1 MEPNQKNKFM
11 NNNLF
16 KNKYRI
22 PSARAYWHDY
32 NHGCYFITICTKNRE
47 YFFGK
52 IHDNK
57 MTLSEIGLFADSYV
71 NKINSIYDD
80 THILSHIVMP
90 NHIHLIISVVSTK
103 CNYSNNEIIKYDI
116 DINEKMS
123 MIGKK
128 RGRMSLVLSKY
139 KSSITR
145 YAFKNNIHF
154 AWQTRF
160 HDRIIRNSNEFK
172 NIDNYI
178 KNNIAN
184 WKEDEFYFTIKR

>member
-1 MEPNQKNKFM
+1 M
-11 NNNLF
+11 NDDLF

-32 NHGCYFITICTKNRE
+32 NHGYYFITICTKNRE
-47 YFFGK
+47 YFFGE
-52 IHDNK
+52 IHDGK

-71 NKINSIYDD
+71 DKINALYDD
-80 THILSHIVMP
+80 AQILSHIVMP
-90 NHIHLIISVVSTK
+90 NHVHLIISVVCTK
-103 CNYSNNEIIKYDI
+103 CINNNNDIIRDDT

-145 YAFKNNIHF
+145 YALKNDIHF

-160 HDRIIRNSNEFK
+160 HDRIIRDYNEFN

-178 KNNIAN
+178 KNNVIN
-184 WKEDEFYFTIKR
+184 WKDDEYYPTITR

>member
-1 MEPNQKNKFM
+1 M
-11 NNNLF
+11 NNDLF

-32 NHGCYFITICTKNRE
+32 NHGCYFITICTNKRE
-47 YFFGK
+47 HFFGE
-52 IHDNK
+52 INDNK
-57 MTLSEIGLFADSYV
+57 MTLSEMGIFADSYV
-71 NKINSIYDD
+71 DKINSLYEDAQ
-80 THILSHIVMP
+80 ILSHVVMP
-90 NHIHLIISVVSTK
+90 NHIHLIINVVGTK
-103 CNYSNNEIIKYDI
+103 CYDSNDDSKDNI

-123 MIGKK
+123 SIAKK

-145 YAFKNNIHF
+145 YALKNDIRF

-160 HDRIIRNSNEFK
+160 HDRIIRDCNEFD

-178 KNNIAN
+178 KDNITN
-184 WKEDEFYFTIKR
+184 WQDDEFYPASTM

>member
-1 MEPNQKNKFM
+1 M
-11 NNNLF
+11 
-16 KNKYRI
+16 
-22 PSARAYWHDY
+22 
-32 NHGCYFITICTKNRE
+32 
-47 YFFGK
+47 
-52 IHDNK
+52 IHNNK
-57 MTLSEIGLFADSYV
+57 MTLSELGLFADSYV
-71 NKINSIYDD
+71 DKINSLYED
-80 THILSHIVMP
+80 TQILSHIVMP
-90 NHIHLIISVVSTK
+90 NHIHLIISVISTK
-103 CNYSNNEIIKYDI
+103 CNDSNNEIIKNDF

-145 YAFKNNIHF
+145 YALKNNIHF

-160 HDRIIRNSNEFK
+160 HDRIIRDYNEFK

-184 WKEDEFYFTIKR
+184 WKEDEFHFTIKR